1 MTDRRPVRRSAARG
15 ITRPWATM
23 GAMALLAPMLTTVA
37 ESASELP
44 DDGLTWA
51 YEVKWDGVR
60 VLAHVNT
67 APKPRIRIVSR
78 AGNEATAAYPE
89 FAALSGALAAGHTDA
104 VLDGEVV
111 VLREGR
117 PSFSALAERMHVR
130 EARRA
135 AALAAKAPATFI
147 AFDLLRLDG
156 EDLTSQPWSRR
167 RELLAG
173 ALTSSSPT
181 WQLSPVYDDR
191 DALVAATVEQELE
204 GVVAKRRSSRYHC
217 GRRTDD
223 WIKLAHKRFQSAV
236 VGGWRWETGS
246 RDRLGALLIGVPDGD
261 GGLAFAGRVG
271 SGITAPV
278 ARHLRELLEAAP
290 AQASPF
296 TTEVP
301 AVDARGTM
309 WTVPAVVV
317 EVRYLGRGEA
327 GRLRQ
332 PVFRGVRSDLSPD
345 DVRWEA

>member
-1 MTDRRPVRRSAARG
+1 
-15 ITRPWATM
+15 
-23 GAMALLAPMLTTVA
+23 MALLPRQLAPMLTTA
-37 ESASELP
+37 ADSAGELP
-44 DDGLTWA
+44 DDSLTWA

-60 VLAHVNT
+60 VLAQVDVE
-67 APKPRIRIVSR
+67 PRPRVRIVSR

-89 FAALSGALAAGHTDA
+89 FAALSGALTAGHTDA

-111 VLREGR
+111 VLRAGR

-135 AALAAKAPATFI
+135 AALATKAPATFI
-147 AFDLLRLDG
+147 VFDLLRLDG
-156 EDLTSQPWSRR
+156 EDLTALPWSRR
-167 RELLAG
+167 RALLVE
-173 ALTSSSPT
+173 ALAATSPT

-191 DALVAATVEQELE
+191 DALVAATLEQELE

-246 RDRLGALLIGVPDGD
+246 RDRLGALLIGVPDGA

-271 SGITAPV
+271 SGITAGV
-278 ARHLRELLEAAP
+278 ARHLRQLLEAAP
-290 AQASPF
+290 APASPF

-301 AVDARGTM
+301 AVDARGTL
-309 WTVPAVVV
+309 WTVPSVVV

-332 PVFRGVRSDLSPD
+332 PVFRGVRSDLRPD